1 MKFHMDLLN
10 SQKENKIRK
19 IYTQTFNFLREERKE
34 KLWSGTW
41 KYMKEAGKQ
50 FPGEGPKKPGPEYS
64 NSHIPSPKPA
74 LQARPRSAL
83 REMWTMASPQGFVLG
98 PAPFNILINY
108 KNKRG
113 GRWAISGEAPWQ
125 NLLKIIARTWRDL
138 LEEILVGFR
147 YIKWWTSR
155 SKGQSTTPR
164 PYEGAP
170 LKPFL
175 SLKPAITKYVGS
187 SG

>member
-1 MKFHMDLLN
+1 MKFHMHLLN

-19 IYTQTFNFLREERKE
+19 IYTQTFNFLKEERKE

-41 KYMKEAGKQ
+41 KYMKEAVKQ

-74 LQARPRSAL
+74 LQARPCSAP

-147 YIKWWTSR
+147 YIKWWTSW

-164 PYEGAP
+164 PYERAP

-175 SLKPAITKYVGS
+175 SLKHAITKYVGS